1 MIRITTAGIAIL
13 VGTAIGTAA
22 IVAALTTDFGRLML
36 AYAVGML

>member
-13 VGTAIGTAA
+13 VGTATGTLA
-22 IVAALTTDFGRLML
+22 IVMLLTTDLGRLML